1 MEIFQKDTP
10 KSTQK
15 IDVRWAITVHSRW
28 FTLLCLVSIII
39 GFESILIL
47 TLLNSDFS
55 RSILVIPML
64 ILIRLLKYGSPFF
77 TQHLQNHIEQ
87 AFDHHFFDLSK
98 LWSQLK
104 IRKPEFHQK
113 FSQAIQQSENFTQ
126 QFIFGLLPGITQTIT
141 MFTLLLWFS
150 SKNTSFNLL
159 LIMIVVLEIFLF
171 ISKSRNNHEHSTQ
184 NLELFREYSYLKYQL
199 TSHRSLREFQAYSTI
214 DSLRNNC
221 LQKLSAFQKTKL
233 NLLRNNST
241 ISIAVRAI
249 QLIGVLVYFLSRES
263 VININSFRI
272 EQLGLA
278 YAIFRALS
286 TGTKMAGLAG
296 QIMAIRLSSR
306 EINALTGDFISQK
319 EDGRFCK
326 QIIAD
331 LKYPEIKQII
341 SLNGKNG
348 SGKSSLILE
357 LIDHRQKFAS
367 LHAGILFQDF
377 TLFQASIMNNIIL
390 FSTPPDKSDKI
401 YQALEYSGF
410 SNCMHE
416 YGWDLDTRIGEEFSN
431 GRGISMGEWQ
441 KLALARAIYH
451 GQDLLIL
458 DEPETFLDVNSRGK
472 LLSFIKKANIP
483 TIILISHAN
492 EFKQLA
498 NKSITL

>member
-1 MEIFQKDTP
+1 MFQKDTQ

-15 IDVRWAITVHSRW
+15 IDVRWAISVHSGW
-28 FTLLCLVSIII
+28 FSLLCLVSIII

-55 RSILVIPML
+55 KSTLAIPM
-64 ILIRLLKYGSPFF
+64 IVMIRLLKYGSPFF
-77 TQHLQNHIEQ
+77 TQHLQNYFEQ
-87 AFDHHFFDLSK
+87 AFDNHFFNLSK

-113 FSQAIQQSENFTQ
+113 FSKAIQQSENFTQ

-141 MFTLLLWFS
+141 MVTLLLWFS
-150 SKNTSFNLL
+150 NRNTSFNIL
-159 LIMIVVLEIFLF
+159 LILIIVLEVFLL

-199 TSHRSLREFQAYSTI
+199 TSHKSLREFQAYSAI
-214 DSLRNNC
+214 DSLRNSC
-221 LQKLSAFQKTKL
+221 LQKLSTFQKTKL
-233 NLLRNNST
+233 NLLRSNSML
-241 ISIAVRAI
+241 SIAVRTI

-263 VININSFRI
+263 SINITSFGV

-278 YAIFRALS
+278 YAVFRALS

-296 QIMAIRLSSR
+296 QITAIRLSSR
-306 EINALTGDFISQK
+306 EINRLTGDFISVT

-331 LKYPEIKQII
+331 LKYSEAKRII

-357 LIDHRQKFAS
+357 LIDHRQKFTS
-367 LHAGILFQDF
+367 LHTGILFQDF
-377 TLFQASIMNNIIL
+377 TLFQASILNNILL
-390 FSTPPDKSDKI
+390 FSPPPDKPDKI
-401 YQALEYSGF
+401 HQALESSGF
-410 SNCMHE
+410 SNCMRE
-416 YGWDLDTRIGEEFSN
+416 YGWDLNTRIGDEFSH

-458 DEPETFLDVNSRGK
+458 DEPETFLDICSRQK
-472 LLSFIKKANIP
+472 LLSFLKNTSIP
-483 TIILISHAN
+483 IIILISHAN

-498 NKSITL
+498 HKSITL